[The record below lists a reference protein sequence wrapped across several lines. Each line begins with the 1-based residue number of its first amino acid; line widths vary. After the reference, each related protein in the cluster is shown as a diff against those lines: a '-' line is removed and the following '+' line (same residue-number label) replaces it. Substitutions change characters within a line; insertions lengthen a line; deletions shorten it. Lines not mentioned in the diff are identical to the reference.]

1 MFIGVKMLKQL
12 SYNYNMQV
20 VVESPIHHNTQ
31 EEPNRQISEEEESME
46 QIRDMC
52 LLFFCLLI
60 FVFIIVIIFTF
71 L

>member
-1 MFIGVKMLKQL
+1 
-12 SYNYNMQV
+12 MQV
-20 VVESPIHHNTQ
+20 VVESPIHNNTQ
-31 EEPNRQISEEEESME
+31 EEPNRQISEEEESVE